1 MGKSMK
7 SAPLLVAAALLGA
20 AGCGS
25 SGGNPSNLVQVTY
38 SYAAGQ
44 PITVAGG
51 ACEGVVGPVTL
62 HGDGKMYYQV
72 QDDSGTDTMTLAI
85 LPYSFFA
92 SESCNF
98 TTDQTLVDVPITGS
112 AMDTVD
118 AIADTYELVVACT
131 LPTNY
136 NCVFHLTWNATY

>member
-1 MGKSMK
+1 MK
-7 SAPLLVAAALLGA
+7 SAPLLVVAALLGA

-25 SGGNPSNLVQVTY
+25 SGGNQTQLVQVTY

-51 ACEGVVGPVTL
+51 TCEGVVGPSPVN
-62 HGDGKMYYQV
+62 GDGKMFYQV
-72 QDDSGTDTMTLAI
+72 QDGSGTDTMTLAI
-85 LPYSFFA
+85 LPYSFFTY
-92 SESCNF
+92 ETCNF
-98 TTDQTLVDVPITGS
+98 TTDQTLVDVSFTGS

-131 LPTNY
+131 LPTGS
-136 NCVFHLTWNATY
+136 NCVFNLTWSATY